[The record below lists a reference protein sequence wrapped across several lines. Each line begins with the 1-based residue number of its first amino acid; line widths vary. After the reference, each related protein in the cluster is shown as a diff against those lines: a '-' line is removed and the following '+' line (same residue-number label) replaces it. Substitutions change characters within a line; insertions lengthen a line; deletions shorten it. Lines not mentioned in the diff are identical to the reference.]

1 MEALILTLPTI
12 ILLAVPVLL
21 AAFLAIEVAE
31 LLAKAES
38 KRKPVKVKAKEENG
52 LFIR

>member
-12 ILLAVPVLL
+12 ILLAVPVVLV
-21 AAFLAIEVAE
+21 AFLAVEAAE
-31 LLAKAES
+31 LLTRVES